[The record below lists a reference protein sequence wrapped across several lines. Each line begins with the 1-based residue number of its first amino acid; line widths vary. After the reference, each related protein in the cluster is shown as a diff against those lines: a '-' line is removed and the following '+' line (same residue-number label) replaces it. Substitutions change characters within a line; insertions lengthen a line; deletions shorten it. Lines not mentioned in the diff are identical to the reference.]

1 DLGIHAEFLRQ
12 VTQHAPRGRLVG
24 QHVDLAELDAA
35 FVCILQR
42 RDGAHQRGLAG
53 AIRAEQPEHPVRDVQ
68 RDVVQRADAVR
79 IGLGKIADGQHRVAP
94 WLPVCSQCADANGA
108 LPSATGHC
116 DFRVRP
122 SVHDESGQMRETGR
136 LAAFPESKE
145 ADMADV
151 REAKVPD
158 IGDFQGVPVIEVMVK
173 PGDHVEK
180 DQGLVTLESAKATM
194 EVPAP
199 FAGTVKEMKVK
210 VGDEV
215 AEGSVI
221 ATIEA
226 EGGETAK
233 PEQSAKS
240 QPAPPSQPSS
250 ASGEGSQAV
259 PSPASREEVPKAE
272 GGTKH
277 PPSALRAAS
286 PASGGSESTA
296 ERHAPPI

>member
-1 DLGIHAEFLRQ
+1 
-12 VTQHAPRGRLVG
+12 
-24 QHVDLAELDAA
+24 
-35 FVCILQR
+35 
-42 RDGAHQRGLAG
+42 
-53 AIRAEQPEHPVRDVQ
+53 VRDVQ

-199 FAGTVKEMKVK
+199 FAGTVKEIKVK
-210 VGDEV
+210 EGDEV
-215 AEGSVI
+215 SEGSVI

-226 EGGETAK
+226 EGVAAAAK
-233 PEQSAKS
+233 PVATESKTAA
-240 QPAPPSQPSS
+240 PAPPK
-250 ASGEGSQAV
+250 
-259 PSPASREEVPKAE
+259 REEQPQSTEPKQPEKAPPAPQLPRSEDEYAVERRAPPVSFDADSIMPDKVPY
-272 GGTKH
+272 
-277 PPSALRAAS
+277 AS
-286 PASGGSESTA
+286 PAVRAFARDLGVDLSRVAGSERGGRITK
-296 ERHAPPI
+296 